1 MEKIKIG
8 NDIAITWKLYVYSAA
23 GLGTL
28 DKSQIRIFVK
38 NEYDT
43 LEIVDFSL
51 EDNVVSFIFKAE
63 MQNRIGI
70 YELEL
75 TDRTEG
81 VRNICEP
88 HAFALVSHSTEE
100 AGDTEKYDKDG
111 NYIVKL
117 SSNVLTV
124 KGVSS
129 DAAIYARVVSLEGRV
144 ADLENKVAVH
154 ENCANTPITNTEID
168 NLF

>member
-1 MEKIKIG
+1 M
-8 NDIAITWKLYVYSAA
+8 
-23 GLGTL
+23 
-28 DKSQIRIFVK
+28 
-38 NEYDT
+38 
-43 LEIVDFSL
+43 
-51 EDNVVSFIFKAE
+51 
-63 MQNRIGI
+63 
-70 YELEL
+70 
-75 TDRTEG
+75 
-81 VRNICEP
+81 RNICEP

-129 DAAIYARVVSLEGRV
+129 DAAIYARVVTLEKRMTEH
-144 ADLENKVAVH
+144 DS
-154 ENCANTPITNTEID
+154 CPNTPITNAEID

>member
-63 MQNRIGI
+63 MQTRIGI

-88 HAFALVSHSTEE
+88 NAFALVSHSTEE
-100 AGDTEKYDKDG
+100 AGDTEKNDKDG

-129 DAAIYARVVSLEGRV
+129 DAAIYARIVALEKRITEH
-144 ADLENKVAVH
+144 DS
-154 ENCANTPITNTEID
+154 CPNTPITNEEID
-168 NLF
+168 EIFN